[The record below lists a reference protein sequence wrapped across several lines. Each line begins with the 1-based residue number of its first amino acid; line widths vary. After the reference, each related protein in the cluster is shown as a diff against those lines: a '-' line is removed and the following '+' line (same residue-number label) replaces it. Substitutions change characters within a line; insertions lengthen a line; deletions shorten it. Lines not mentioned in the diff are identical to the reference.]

1 MDNATLAGTFAS
13 ILRLETGPVAV
24 KLHASRE
31 DLPRRPLPFPV
42 NICQLISMARHQG
55 RQASGVP
62 ERMVCAIG
70 AACLGLVET
79 PPAFRDGSAAVGRYV
94 GSREAG
100 EAFFRN
106 TFKLGDSGARYQ
118 AVSLAPLAGYPDGD
132 PVPDAV
138 LFYCNPAQVMRFVHA
153 ALYRTG
159 ERVAADTVAEA
170 AVCSAIGFVA
180 GTGRPVIGFPCAGD
194 RRFGGT
200 QNHELVFACPHR
212 MLEGMAGALAEL
224 SKAGPL
230 YPVPPNVMWTP
241 QMPPAYTLEQND
253 QGCSN

>member
-1 MDNATLAGTFAS
+1 MDNSKLAGFF
-13 ILRLETGPVAV
+13 IRMLKLETEPVAV
-24 KLHASRE
+24 RLHESLE
-31 DLPRRPLPFPV
+31 DIPRRPLPFPV
-42 NICQLISMARHQG
+42 NMCQLISMARHQG
-55 RQASGVP
+55 RQATGVP

-100 EAFFRN
+100 ETFFRN
-106 TFKLGDSGARYQ
+106 TFKLGDRGALYE
-118 AVSLAPLAGYPDGD
+118 AVSVTPLAGYPDGG
-132 PVPDAV
+132 PAPDAV

-170 AVCSAIGFVA
+170 AVCSATGFVA
-180 GTGRPVIGFPCAGD
+180 ATGMPVIGFPCAGD

-200 QNHELVFACPHR
+200 QNHELVFACPHA
-212 MLEGMAGALAEL
+212 MLPGMADALAEL
-224 SKAGPL
+224 SKQGPL

-241 QMPPAYTLEQND
+241 QMPPAYTLEQGD
-253 QGCSN
+253 PGCSK

>member
-13 ILRLETGPVAV
+13 ILRLETEPVAV

-94 GSREAG
+94 ASREAG

-106 TFKLGDSGARYQ
+106 TFKLGDSGARHQ
-118 AVSLAPLAGYPDGD
+118 AVSVAPLAIPSSNRRS
-132 PVPDAV
+132 AR
-138 LFYCNPAQVMRFVHA
+138 A
-153 ALYRTG
+153 
-159 ERVAADTVAEA
+159 
-170 AVCSAIGFVA
+170 CSARNA
-180 GTGRPVIGFPCAGD
+180 RSSSAMRPARYSSPGT
-194 RRFGGT
+194 
-200 QNHELVFACPHR
+200 
-212 MLEGMAGALAEL
+212 
-224 SKAGPL
+224 
-230 YPVPPNVMWTP
+230 
-241 QMPPAYTLEQND
+241 
-253 QGCSN
+253 

>member
-1 MDNATLAGTFAS
+1 MDNGTLARTFTR
-13 ILRLETGPVAV
+13 ILKLETGPVAV
-24 KLHASRE
+24 TLHASR
-31 DLPRRPLPFPV
+31 DGLPRKPLPFPV
-42 NICQLISMARHQG
+42 NVCQLISMARHQG

-79 PPAFRDGSAAVGRYV
+79 PGAFRDGSAAVGRYV
-94 GSREAG
+94 ASREAG
-100 EAFFRN
+100 EVFFRN
-106 TFKLGDSGARYQ
+106 TYKLGDSGALYE
-118 AVSLAPLAGYPDGD
+118 AVTVAPLAGCPDAG
-132 PVPDAV
+132 PAPDAV

-200 QNHELVFACPHR
+200 QNHELVFACPHS
-212 MLEGMAGALAEL
+212 MLEGMAAALEEL

-241 QMPPAYTLEQND
+241 QMPAAYTLEEGEP
-253 QGCSN
+253 GCSN